1 MLAENHPPSA
11 RCEVGARTLSSP
23 PSRHLAAAKR
33 GAGAAA
39 ALAAAALVASCA
51 VGPNFH
57 HPEPPKNAGYTPTPL
72 PQVTAS
78 AAIHGGE
85 PQRFVN
91 GQDLPFEGW
100 ELFQSKAL
108 SSLVEKALQAN
119 PTIPAAQAAL
129 RQAQEIVYAQQ
140 GFFYP
145 TIAAGYI
152 FQRNAVAGNF
162 ANSVAPGVQGS
173 GKVIAALQDPV
184 NKPHNKTLYYNVHT
198 AQVTASYLPDVFGVN
213 RRTVESLEA
222 LAAVQRFEL
231 EAAYITLASNV
242 VAAAMQEA
250 YTRAEIAA
258 VKQIIEFDVQ
268 ALDILRNQFRLG
280 YVMRIDVAAQEAAL
294 AQAKQLLPPLET
306 QFEQTRDLIR
316 VLLGNL
322 PNEDVAETIDLA
334 SLQLPHDLPLSL
346 PSRIIEQRTDVRAA
360 EELVRSANA
369 QVGVAIAHRL
379 PQFTLTAA
387 YGGTATQISQI
398 FYQGGPFW
406 NILAGVVGPLFD
418 GNTLLHQERAADE
431 ALVQAAAQYRSTVL
445 GAYQNVAD
453 TLHALVGDANALEA
467 AVEWERAARV
477 TLDLTREQLNHGY
490 VNYLTLLNAEITY
503 QQALLSL
510 VQAQATRFGDT
521 AVLFQ
526 ALGGGWWNR
535 KEPDPTIVAVSTTP
549 VASRSSKGSMWDS
562 ILPWR

>member
-1 MLAENHPPSA
+1 VL
-11 RCEVGARTLSSP
+11 
-23 PSRHLAAAKR
+23 
-33 GAGAAA
+33 AAA
-39 ALAAAALVASCA
+39 ALAANCS
-51 VGPNFH
+51 VGPDFH
-57 HPEPPKNAGYTPTPL
+57 RPEPPKAAQGNAGYAPTPL
-72 PQVTAS
+72 PSVTAS

-85 PQRFVN
+85 PQHLAN
-91 GQDLPFEGW
+91 GQDLPFEWW
-100 ELFQSKAL
+100 ELFHSKEL
-108 SSLVEKALQAN
+108 SALVERALKAN
-119 PTIPAAQAAL
+119 PSIPAAQAAL

-145 TIAAGYI
+145 TLNASYQ

-173 GKVIAALQDPV
+173 GKVISAFQDPV

-198 AQVTASYLPDVFGVN
+198 AQLSVSYMPDVFGLN

-222 LAAVQRFEL
+222 LAAVQRFGL
-231 EAAYITLASNV
+231 EATYITLASNV
-242 VAAAMQEA
+242 VAAAIQEA
-250 YTRAEIAA
+250 YTRAQIAA
-258 VKQIIEFDVQ
+258 VKEIVAYNVE

-294 AQAKQLLPPLET
+294 AQAKQLLPPLEQ
-306 QFEQTRDLIR
+306 QFELTRDMIR
-316 VLLGNL
+316 ALVGNL
-322 PNEDVAETIDLA
+322 PNEDVAETIDLEK
-334 SLQLPHDLPLSL
+334 LELPRELPVSL
-346 PSRIIEQRTDVRAA
+346 PSKIIDQRPDVRAA
-360 EELVRSANA
+360 EELVRAANA
-369 QVGVAIAHRL
+369 QVGVAIANRL
-379 PQFTLTAA
+379 PQFTVSAA

-406 NILAGVVGPLFD
+406 NIVAGVVGTIFD

-445 GAYQNVAD
+445 AAYQNVAD
-453 TLHALVGDANALEA
+453 SLHTLVSDANALQA
-467 AVEWERAARV
+467 ALEFERATKI

-490 VNYLTLLNAEITY
+490 VNYLALISAELAY

-510 VQAQATRFGDT
+510 IQAQGMRFGDT
-521 AVLFQ
+521 VALFQ

-535 KEPDPTIVAVSTTP
+535 EETDPSLAKMAPVMAAAPAPAPAASESST
-549 VASRSSKGSMWDS
+549 SFWDS